1 MDCIFRPFDYSFS
14 RIFRATWKVSIVLEE
29 ILTVSNLLR
38 YKEIL
43 VSLMEA
49 VLRKVQMHHNME
61 ELQDI
66 DNEAIDDDVR
76 I

>member
-1 MDCIFRPFDYSFS
+1 MPPE
-14 RIFRATWKVSIVLEE
+14 KLEYE
-29 ILTVSNLLR
+29 ITLKNFTVYIQLLR

-61 ELQDI
+61 ELQEI
-66 DNEAIDDDVR
+66 DNEAIDDDVW